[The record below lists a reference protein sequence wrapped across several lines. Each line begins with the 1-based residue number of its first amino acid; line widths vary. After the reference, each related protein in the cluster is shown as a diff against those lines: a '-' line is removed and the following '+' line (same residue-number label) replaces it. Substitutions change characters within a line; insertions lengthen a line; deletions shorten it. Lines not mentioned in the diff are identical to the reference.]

1 MIIKSTF
8 EPKDGLL
15 VGGRCNGKTMI
26 LDMLRMFDY
35 KRVIF
40 HYPATIVIWADNTKT
55 VVKCMEGD
63 EYDPEKG
70 LALCFMKRA
79 LCNKD
84 YLFHRVLKHELNRLE
99 TYDNCKEVN
108 GE

>member
-1 MIIKSTF
+1 MIIETTF
-8 EPKDGLL
+8 EPNPEIL
-15 VGGRCNGKTMI
+15 VGGRHNGKAMTLEI
-26 LDMLRMFDY
+26 LKSFFY

-40 HYPATIVIWADNTKT
+40 HEPATIVIWADGTKT

-84 YLFHRVLKHELNRLE
+84 YLFHRILKHELNRLE
-99 TYDNCKEVN
+99 TYNNCKEAN
-108 GE
+108 KK